1 LNEKPKVSFIVC
13 GVHVAWPDGLGRP
26 WIDERMVEKCRQ
38 SLKDAGMEVVEVPRI
53 VSKRPQSF
61 AAVQKSLEEDVDCI
75 IFYAATWLWASEMTQ
90 ASRIANRPI
99 IVWTPPISQGWAT
112 GGALVLHGALDE
124 IGVKHKLTYGYPD
137 EEKTMKDIVAFAK
150 AAAAVNRLRDSTLG
164 LIGGYGM
171 GAVTGAVDVA
181 QILSKFGVKVEHVDQ
196 YELVKRAET
205 FPKNNVKAVYERLKE
220 RYRGL
225 PKLDEVMGRSI
236 RLYLA
241 LRDLLS
247 ERKFNLTA
255 VKCFPELGDNYATAC
270 LAQSL
275 LPEEGVVTS
284 CIGDVNTAFSAY
296 ILHLLSGE
304 PTFNPDVQQ
313 INKDEGVVKLAS
325 DGAAPLS
332 LAASPDRIVL
342 RNRGLATEGA
352 ADGISVG
359 FICKPGPVTMIR
371 LCRIKGEYCMHIAL
385 GEAFVP
391 ENAEELLKECGFP
404 HWPHAFIKLEGDA
417 EAFIQ
422 NQRSEY
428 ISMCYGDHKEEL
440 MGLCHLLDVKPLLTS

>member
-1 LNEKPKVSFIVC
+1 LDIKVGFIVC
-13 GVHVAWPDGLGRP
+13 GVHAEVKDALGRP
-26 WIDERMVEKCRQ
+26 MMDGQLVEDAFNA
-38 SLKDAGMEVVEVPRI
+38 LKSAGLDVYRTKGVLSR
-53 VSKRPQSF
+53 S
-61 AAVQKSLEEDVDCI
+61 EEFESELKESQEQNVDCV
-75 IFYAATWLWASEMTQ
+75 IFYVATWLWASEIWR
-90 ASRIANRPI
+90 AALSFPRPI
-99 IVWTPPISQGWAT
+99 AIWGTPTSIGWGT

-196 YELVKRAET
+196 YELVKRTET

-225 PKLDEVMGRSI
+225 PKLDEVMERSI

-247 ERKFNLTA
+247 ERRFNLTA

-371 LCRIKGEYCMHIAL
+371 LCRIRGEYCMHIAL

-440 MGLCHLLDVKPLLTS
+440 MGLCHLLDIKPLLTS

>member
-1 LNEKPKVSFIVC
+1 LDIKVGFIVC
-13 GVHVAWPDGLGRP
+13 GVHAEVKDALGRP
-26 WIDERMVEKCRQ
+26 MMDGQLVEDAFNA
-38 SLKDAGMEVVEVPRI
+38 LKSAGLDVYRTKGVLSR
-53 VSKRPQSF
+53 S
-61 AAVQKSLEEDVDCI
+61 EEFESELKESQEQNVDCV
-75 IFYAATWLWASEMTQ
+75 IFYVATWLWASEIWR
-90 ASRIANRPI
+90 AALSFPRPI
-99 IVWTPPISQGWAT
+99 AIWGTPTSIGWGT